1 MKTKPRENERRD
13 SALVIVLIL
22 LLGFFCII
30 FASGWA
36 LRFAPSWKLNTS
48 MGSNLNPSSDFLTSR
63 PVSFIE
69 PLDPAIL
76 TNPAWMDVFLTPGAS
91 LSFPTRTPLPTFTA
105 SSIPPKTNT
114 PVTPTLI
121 PSATNTLI
129 IASPTNT
136 KATSV
141 PPFLTGT
148 ASPTATNTPVPPLPS
163 ANLQISKT
171 DGLVS
176 VIAGGTTTYTVRVT
190 NNGPSSV
197 TGAILSDPIAAGLN
211 KTGVACSATPG
222 QCVTAPTVAQL
233 QAGTFALPA
242 LVSGQF
248 YEITVTANVT
258 ALSGNVTNTA
268 TVSTPVGTIDPTPG
282 NNTASDTNAVTLIAD
297 LVITKTDGVAAII
310 TGGTTTYTVR
320 VTNNGPSNVTGAV
333 LSDPLA
339 TGLNKTVVACS
350 VTPGQCV
357 TAPTTAQLQAG
368 TFALPAL
375 VSGQFYEITI
385 TANVTAL
392 SGSVTNTVTV
402 TTPVGTTDL
411 APGNNTAS
419 DTDTVTPI
427 TTDLAITKNDSVA
440 AVIAGGTT
448 TYTVRVT
455 NNGPS
460 SVTGAILS
468 DPFATGL
475 SKTGVA
481 CSATPGQC
489 VTAPT
494 VVQLETGAFAL
505 PALVSGQFY
514 EITVTANVTA
524 LSGSVTNIA
533 TVSTPVGTTDPTPG
547 NDTASDTD
555 TVSLVTDLA
564 ITKTDLVATY
574 TPGGAP
580 LTYTITV
587 ANNGPDAVT
596 GATVT
601 DNIPAQIIS
610 ANWTC
615 ATSGSAACGAVS
627 GSGNIN
633 ELVNLP
639 VGSTVTYTVT
649 ANTSALAVG
658 TINNTANVNVPVG
671 VTETNASN
679 NTATDSDTSNTTDP
693 NIGPP
698 DGSWVSPGPGTF
710 ITMVFSPPVV
720 VNGDVGTYDFV
731 YYERL
736 ASPTSVDFDWVQ
748 VEISPDGITWYQVL
762 YWGDPGGVPDTNT
775 NVDLSLVGDICQVA
789 GVPTENDNCNIPIAR
804 LYNNNSTG
812 IAIDVDGIGIPLGSY
827 PWMRITSPAGGAN
840 GTDVDAIQILP

>member
-13 SALVIVLIL
+13 SALIIVLIL

-129 IASPTNT
+129 IASPNNT
-136 KATSV
+136 KSTSM

-171 DGLVS
+171 DGVVS

-222 QCVTAPTVAQL
+222 QCVTAPSVAQL

-258 ALSGNVTNTA
+258 ALSGSVTNTA
-268 TVSTPVGTIDPTPG
+268 TVSTPVGT
-282 NNTASDTNAVTLIAD
+282 N
-297 LVITKTDGVAAII
+297 
-310 TGGTTTYTVR
+310 
-320 VTNNGPSNVTGAV
+320 
-333 LSDPLA
+333 
-339 TGLNKTVVACS
+339 
-350 VTPGQCV
+350 
-357 TAPTTAQLQAG
+357 
-368 TFALPAL
+368 
-375 VSGQFYEITI
+375 
-385 TANVTAL
+385 
-392 SGSVTNTVTV
+392 
-402 TTPVGTTDL
+402 
-411 APGNNTAS
+411 
-419 DTDTVTPI
+419 
-427 TTDLAITKNDSVA
+427 
-440 AVIAGGTT
+440 
-448 TYTVRVT
+448 
-455 NNGPS
+455 
-460 SVTGAILS
+460 
-468 DPFATGL
+468 
-475 SKTGVA
+475 
-481 CSATPGQC
+481 
-489 VTAPT
+489 
-494 VVQLETGAFAL
+494 
-505 PALVSGQFY
+505 
-514 EITVTANVTA
+514 
-524 LSGSVTNIA
+524 
-533 TVSTPVGTTDPTPG
+533 DPTPG

-587 ANNGPDAVT
+587 TNNGPDAVT

-601 DNIPAQIIS
+601 DNIPAQITS

-615 ATSGSAACGAVS
+615 AVTGLAACGAVS

-639 VGSTVTYTVT
+639 VGSSVTYTVT
-649 ANTSALAVG
+649 ANTSVNAAGTLA
-658 TINNTANVNVPVG
+658 NTATVAVPVG
-671 VTETNASN
+671 VTDTNAGN
-679 NTATDSDTSNTTDP
+679 NIATDSDTSTSTQP

-698 DGSWVSPGPGTF
+698 DGVDINPGTTGS
-710 ITMVFSPPVV
+710 ITILFSPAIVA
-720 VNGDVGTYDFV
+720 NGDVGVPDFV
-731 YYERL
+731 YYEIMSTATAIDL
-736 ASPTSVDFDWVQ
+736 DWVRI
-748 VEISPDGITWYQVL
+748 EISSDGIVWHQVFL
-762 YWGDPGGVPDTNT
+762 WQNPSPSDTNT
-775 NVDLSLVGDICQVA
+775 NVDLGLVGGFCLDTGFPA
-789 GVPTENDNCNIPIAR
+789 EDDNCSIPVTS
-804 LYNNNSTG
+804 LYPYPGTG
-812 IAIDVDGIGIPLGSY
+812 ITVDVDGMPGIVTGTSY
-827 PWMRITSPAGGAN
+827 PWMRISGVGGAN
-840 GTDVDAIQILP
+840 GPNIDAIEILP